1 MSDPSRR
8 RSLILVLGPGLML
21 AATGVGAGDLAGGA
35 FAGMKLGVAVLWA
48 VIVGAFF
55 KFVITEGLT
64 RWQLA
69 TGTTLL
75 EGTVLRLG
83 RAVQWGFLIYLLV
96 WSFGVGT
103 SLISACG
110 VAAHALFP
118 VFEDPARAKT
128 VFGIIHS
135 LAGLALVWVGSFRFL
150 ERTMAV
156 LVSVMIAVVLIT
168 GALIGADW
176 GAVMQGLLVPKVPDQ
191 EGGVAWT
198 LALMGGIGGTLTVLC
213 YGYWI
218 REENRTS
225 FEDLKTCRVDL
236 GISYS
241 LMALFGI
248 AMVIIA
254 SGTVLSGKG
263 ATLIVDLADRLGER
277 MGGPARMIFL
287 GGAWAAV
294 FSSLLGVW
302 QAVPYLFADFWHL
315 FRSKRL
321 DPKTFEPYHVDT
333 NGQVYRVYLVALAIV
348 PMLGLGYD
356 FQFVQK
362 VNSVFGALVMPMV
375 ALALLIL
382 NGNGSW
388 VGAQFRNRWWTAA
401 TLVTIL
407 IFFAWVGGPKLV
419 NVFSGG

>member
-1 MSDPSRR
+1 MSQSSQSRNPFL
-8 RSLILVLGPGLML
+8 LIGPGLML

-48 VIVGAFF
+48 VVVGAFF
-55 KFVITEGLT
+55 KYVITEGLA

-75 EGTVLRLG
+75 EGAVLRLG

-96 WSFGVGT
+96 WSFGVGS

-118 VFEDPARAKT
+118 IFDDPGQAKA
-128 VFGIIHS
+128 VFGILHS

-150 ERTMAV
+150 ERTMSV
-156 LVSVMIAVVLIT
+156 LVGLMVVIVLVT
-168 GALIGADW
+168 GTLIGADW
-176 GAVMQGLLVPKVPDQ
+176 GAVIQGLLIPKVPDQ
-191 EGGVAWT
+191 EGGIAWT
-198 LALMGGIGGTLTVLC
+198 LALMGGVGGTLTVLC

-218 REENRTS
+218 REKNRVGI
-225 FEDLKTCRVDL
+225 EHLKTCRIDL
-236 GISYS
+236 GTSYF

-263 ATLIVDLADRLGER
+263 ATLIVDLSDRLGER
-277 MGGPARMIFL
+277 MGSPARVIFL

-321 DPKTFEPYHVDT
+321 DPANFEPFQVNT
-333 NGQVYRVYLVALAIV
+333 KGQIYRTYLIALATV
-348 PMLGLGYD
+348 PILGLSYD
-356 FQFVQK
+356 FQIVQK

-382 NGNGSW
+382 NGNGKW
-388 VGAQFRNRWWTAA
+388 VGTEFRNRWWTAA
-401 TLVTIL
+401 TLIAIL
-407 IFFAWVGGPKLV
+407 VFFAWVGGPKLV
-419 NVFSGG
+419 KVFAGG

>member
-1 MSDPSRR
+1 MNKSSQLRNY
-8 RSLILVLGPGLML
+8 LLLLGPGLML

-48 VIVGAFF
+48 VVVGAFF
-55 KFVITEGLT
+55 KYVITEGLA

-75 EGTVLRLG
+75 EGAVLRLG
-83 RAVQWGFLIYLLV
+83 RAVQWGFLVYLLV

-118 VFEDPARAKT
+118 VFDDPVKAKT
-128 VFGIIHS
+128 IFGILHT

-150 ERTMAV
+150 ERTMSV
-156 LVSVMIAVVLIT
+156 LVAFMVTVVLIT
-168 GALIGADW
+168 GTLIGADW
-176 GAVMQGLLVPKVPDQ
+176 GAVIQGLLIPRVPDQ
-191 EGGVAWT
+191 EGGTAWT
-198 LALMGGIGGTLTVLC
+198 LALMGGVGGTLTVLC

-218 REENRTS
+218 REKNRMGMD
-225 FEDLKTCRVDL
+225 DLKACRIDL
-236 GISYS
+236 GTSYFI
-241 LMALFGI
+241 MALFGI

-263 ATLIVDLADRLGER
+263 ATLIVDLADRLGDR
-277 MGGPARMIFL
+277 MGAPARMIFL

-302 QAVPYLFADFWHL
+302 QAVPYLLADFWNL

-321 DPKTFEPYHVDT
+321 DPAQFEPYRVNT
-333 NGQVYRVYLVALAIV
+333 KGQVYRVYLIALAIV
-348 PMLGLGYD
+348 PILGLRYD
-356 FQFVQK
+356 FQIVQK

-382 NGNGSW
+382 NGNGKW
-388 VGAQFRNRWWTAA
+388 VGAEFRNRWWTSA

-407 IFFAWVGGPKLV
+407 VFFAWVGGPKLIK
-419 NVFSGG
+419 VFSGG